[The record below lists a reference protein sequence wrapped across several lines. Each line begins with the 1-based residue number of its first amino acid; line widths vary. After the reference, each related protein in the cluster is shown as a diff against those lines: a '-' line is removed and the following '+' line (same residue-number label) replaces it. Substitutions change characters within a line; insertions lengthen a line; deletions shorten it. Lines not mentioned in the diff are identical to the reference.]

1 MLYSKI
7 QFILSYAALFA
18 GTLLLA
24 LWVSRIWQKVPAP
37 MLLRCV
43 RHSQNLWFALGLSI
57 APHLIGQFI
66 IGPLLFRNIES
77 EVSPVIEVL
86 TAYVFPAFFGVLYGL
101 AASCCAAPVKK
112 DAPFKMAH
120 ALTIGCVLIVVS
132 HFSAYLPASRSPL
145 GVLLVIIPFAIVVT
159 VARLVV
165 TRGSASKESSEWA
178 HADSNTA
185 SESPSKT
192 WPWIVIFRVLA
203 IVPTFAAPV
212 LTYIYSKVVVSLVF
226 SWVFVASLFFCPI
239 VGCIGISTS
248 MKSVASKI
256 LVVFLGIGLG
266 LFNLLLAMAAGCSG
280 GGRYA
285 P

>member
-24 LWVSRIWQKVPAP
+24 LWVSRNWQKVPAP

-57 APHLIGQFI
+57 APHLIGWFI
-66 IGPLLFRNIES
+66 IGPLLFRNIEP

-165 TRGSASKESSEWA
+165 TGGTASKESSEWA

-185 SESPSKT
+185 SESPKKT
-192 WPWIVIFRVLA
+192 WPWIVVFRVLA
-203 IVPTFAAPV
+203 IVPTFTTP
-212 LTYIYSKVVVSLVF
+212 VF
-226 SWVFVASLFFCPI
+226 SKALWSAQFGWVFFTSLFFCPLI
-239 VGCIGISTS
+239 GCIGISTS
-248 MKSVASKI
+248 MKTAASKM

-266 LFNLLLAMAAGCSG
+266 LFNLLLAVAVGCSG
-280 GGRYA
+280 GGRFA